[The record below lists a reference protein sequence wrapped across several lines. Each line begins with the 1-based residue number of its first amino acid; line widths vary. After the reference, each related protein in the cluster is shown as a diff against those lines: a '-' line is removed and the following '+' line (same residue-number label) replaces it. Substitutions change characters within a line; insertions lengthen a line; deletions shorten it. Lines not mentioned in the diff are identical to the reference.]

1 MKTFLICYVILSLIV
16 IILSFIDITYYDIKW
31 TIKHYEEIDKKVDYY
46 TNLLNDKTFES
57 KTIEELESILD
68 SYDFWMNLQNTK
80 KKIKW
85 LLHI

>member
-16 IILSFIDITYYDIKW
+16 ILLSFIDITYYDIKW
-31 TIKHYEEIDKKVDYY
+31 TIKHYEEIDEKVYYY
-46 TNLLNDKTFES
+46 TNLLNDKSIES
-57 KTIEELESILD
+57 KTTDELGNILD
-68 SYDFWMNLQNTK
+68 SYDYWTNLQNTK

>member
-16 IILSFIDITYYDIKW
+16 ILLSFIDITYYDIKW
-31 TIKHYEEIDKKVDYY
+31 TIKHYEEIDEKVDYY
-46 TNLLNDKTFES
+46 TNLLNDKSIKS
-57 KTIEELESILD
+57 KTTDELENIFD
-68 SYDFWMNLQNTK
+68 SYDYWTNLQNTK